1 MKERLKKWLKKA
13 NIYHPLQSFYRS
25 SLAAMT
31 KYRYRVTWRQFRGK
45 GYTCNFCGAE
55 YKKFVPEYPTSAV
68 AAALKAHSVV
78 AGYGD
83 NVFCPHCL
91 SKNRE
96 RLLKAVITDC
106 LPFAGKTILHFS
118 PERNL
123 FRWLA
128 KYAAVKTVDLAPA
141 FYRNIDPQ
149 ITFADATDLGFKDNS
164 FDVVIANHILEHIP
178 DDRSAM
184 REIYRVLRG
193 EGIAILQVPYSETL
207 TMTIEEPS
215 IADPELQTALFGQ
228 NDHVRIYS
236 LRDYRHRLEAAG
248 FQVRLLEPQVLSSFR
263 IYAIQENETVILC
276 TKPIAGLPTF
286 SRLVD
291 YPQPGNQDI

>member
-1 MKERLKKWLKKA
+1 MNELLKKWLKKV
-13 NIYHPLQSFYRS
+13 NIYHPLQGFYRS
-25 SLAAMT
+25 SLST
-31 KYRYRVTWRQFRGK
+31 LKKYQYRISWRQFRGK
-45 GYTCNFCGAE
+45 GYTCNYCGAE
-55 YKKFVPEYPTSAV
+55 YKKFVPEYPTPDIAG
-68 AAALKAHSVV
+68 ALKAHSVV

-83 NVFCPHCL
+83 NVICPNCL

-96 RLLKAVITDC
+96 RLLKAVITEY

-128 KYAAVKTVDLAPA
+128 KNAAVKTVDLAPA

-149 ITFADATDLGFKDNS
+149 ITFANATDLGFKDNS
-164 FDVVIANHILEHIP
+164 FDIVIANHILEHIP

-184 REIYRVLRG
+184 REIHRVLRR
-193 EGIAILQVPYSETL
+193 EGVAILQVPYSETL
-207 TMTIEEPS
+207 TTTIEEPA
-215 IADPELQTALFGQ
+215 ITDPERQAALFGQ

-236 LRDYRHRLEAAG
+236 LRDYHQRLEAAG
-248 FQVRLLEPQVLSSFR
+248 FQVRLLEPQTLSPFR

-276 TKPIAGLPTF
+276 TKPIAGLSPL

-291 YPQPGNQDI
+291 YR